1 MTILCYHAIDPD
13 WRSPISVRPD
23 QFEAHCA
30 WLARSRRV
38 IGLGDA
44 VPRLDRRGRLPRG
57 LAALTFDDG
66 FASLFEHGLPSL
78 TRHALPATVFLV
90 ARTLAPEGK
99 TVDWVDDPPARPPA
113 TLSRPQVL
121 EMQEAGVRFESHS
134 LDHRDLRL
142 LSDEECERDLR
153 ASRELLEDLLARPVT
168 LLAYPRGLHDAR
180 VRRAAERAGYAFAF
194 TLPEAR
200 EAAGRF
206 AIPRVGI
213 YDGNGTRGLRTKT
226 SPWYLA
232 ARTSRAYP
240 PLRRAVEAAGSLRR
254 RG

>member
-23 QFEAHCA
+23 EFEAQCA

-38 IGLGDA
+38 LGLADA

-57 LAALTFDDG
+57 LVALTFDDG
-66 FASLFEHGLPSL
+66 FASLFDHGLPPL
-78 TRHALPATVFLV
+78 TRLGLPATVFLV

-99 TVDWVDDPPARPPA
+99 AVDWVDDPPPRPPA
-113 TLSRPQVL
+113 TLSLDQVV
-121 EMQEAGVRFESHS
+121 EMQAAGVRFESHS
-134 LDHRDLRL
+134 LDHRDLRVL
-142 LSDEECERDLR
+142 TDEECERDLR
-153 ASRELLEDLLARPVT
+153 SSRELLEDLLRRPVT
-168 LLAYPRGLHDAR
+168 LLAYPRGHHDAR

-200 EAAGRF
+200 EPVGRF

-213 YDGNGTRGLRTKT
+213 YDGNGTRGLRTKA

-232 ARTSRAYP
+232 ARTSRGYA
-240 PLRRAVEAAGSLRR
+240 PLRRAFEAARGLRR
-254 RG
+254 PS